1 MALAS
6 ASSMCSNIGPPKA
19 LSYFTASFSVFLM
32 ILTIPGNFLICLAII
47 KDPFRNLKTPFNYF
61 LLSLA
66 ATDLVVGTIM
76 DPVSVA
82 FHTSEALQLDIV
94 DIKILHILYFI
105 LCTASILTLMA
116 LTVDRYVAVSSP
128 VKYKIMVTSKRA
140 ILTSLLIWVAALGF
154 SFVYFKLGFI
164 FYSFI
169 FANTAVLSTCGVLIF
184 VHVGI
189 LKRLRQRSR
198 YWRKRRAM
206 ESTESDVQENQRN
219 LINAKKDS
227 KAVKALMIV
236 LLASFASFTP
246 ACVMIYLLN
255 FCSGCSCVLIH
266 WLRDLQFLIV
276 LCNSGI
282 NPYLYAWRL
291 PQFKRAFYKFL
302 HLKAHTRI
310 SDITTTSVYAAGKR
324 ETIQIPKTLSG
335 GDERISPV

>member
-6 ASSMCSNIGPPKA
+6 SSSMCSNIGPPKA
-19 LSYFTASFSVFLM
+19 LSYFTASFSVFLI

-66 ATDLVVGTIM
+66 TTDLVVGTIM

-169 FANTAVLSTCGVLIF
+169 FANTAVLSTFGVIIF

-198 YWRKRRAM
+198 YWRKR
-206 ESTESDVQENQRN
+206 
-219 LINAKKDS
+219 
-227 KAVKALMIV
+227 
-236 LLASFASFTP
+236 
-246 ACVMIYLLN
+246 
-255 FCSGCSCVLIH
+255 G
-266 WLRDLQFLIV
+266 
-276 LCNSGI
+276 
-282 NPYLYAWRL
+282 
-291 PQFKRAFYKFL
+291 
-302 HLKAHTRI
+302 
-310 SDITTTSVYAAGKR
+310 
-324 ETIQIPKTLSG
+324 
-335 GDERISPV
+335 